1 MIMDVNKI
9 FGLFNDDSDD
19 PLKDHNLKVIDDLNI
34 QETPIYKIGMFEKMI
49 LNIKSSVHNHIL
61 DFFKKANEEFDL
73 GEIEETGEYIAYYR
87 AWEYIK
93 DCNIEED
100 IWKESLF
107 LRDKKYLITALK
119 FAIDYFEEY
128 EDYEKCGFL
137 LSIQTFLE
145 NSLASKS

>member
-1 MIMDVNKI
+1 MDVNKI

-93 DCNIEED
+93 DCNIE
-100 IWKESLF
+100 
-107 LRDKKYLITALK
+107 Y
-119 FAIDYFEEY
+119 
-128 EDYEKCGFL
+128 
-137 LSIQTFLE
+137 
-145 NSLASKS
+145 

>member
-1 MIMDVNKI
+1 
-9 FGLFNDDSDD
+9 L
-19 PLKDHNLKVIDDLNI
+19 
-34 QETPIYKIGMFEKMI
+34 
-49 LNIKSSVHNHIL
+49 
-61 DFFKKANEEFDL
+61 
-73 GEIEETGEYIAYYR
+73 
-87 AWEYIK
+87 
-93 DCNIEED
+93 NIEED